1 MVLTLDSVSWNQ
13 GTNYVNKSQG
23 LIIMVC
29 EVLHKV
35 VNMINISRLYQH
47 GEIQ

>member
-13 GTNYVNKSQG
+13 GANYVNNSQG
-23 LIIMVC
+23 LIMVC